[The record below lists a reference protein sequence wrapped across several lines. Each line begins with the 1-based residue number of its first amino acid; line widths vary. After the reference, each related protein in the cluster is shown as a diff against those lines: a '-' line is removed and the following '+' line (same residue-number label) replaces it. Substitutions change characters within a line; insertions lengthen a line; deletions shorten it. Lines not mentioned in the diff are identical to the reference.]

1 MSILTLPEGLNV
13 SYTAFKIANDL
24 MHDLTNGRETWKYP
38 IKNYT
43 TNDRELA
50 VDIARIFDYYLGG
63 SEIDKLPNCKSSD
76 GIDYF
81 SWDEGY
87 GKPIFSVSSRGY
99 YHYIGA

>member
-1 MSILTLPEGLNV
+1 MSILSLPKGLNV

-43 TNDRELA
+43 TNDRELV

-63 SEIDKLPNCKSSD
+63 SEVTRDGKS
-76 GIDYF
+76 Y
-81 SWDEGY
+81 
-87 GKPIFSVSSRGY
+87 SVSSHGY